1 MEYLIKENVLYRNNN
16 FLKEKISEDHF
27 IINKKE
33 EDAGSH
39 ILLDLWNTEFNNSIK
54 FLKKIMRE
62 SINVSGAT
70 LLHMHLHRFGKEQ
83 GISGVAILAESH
95 ISVHTWPERN
105 FLAFDIFMCGDT
117 KPELAAKYL
126 IQTLN
131 PKKKI
136 IKLIKRGVKKRVK

>member
-1 MEYLIKENVLYRNNN
+1 M
-16 FLKEKISEDHF
+16 
-27 IINKKE
+27 
-33 EDAGSH
+33 
-39 ILLDLWNTEFNNSIK
+39 LDLWNTEFNDSIK

>member
-1 MEYLIKENVLYRNNN
+1 MEYLVKEKVVYKKNY
-16 FLKEKISEDHF
+16 FLKEKISKDHF
-27 IINKKE
+27 IINKNE
-33 EDAGSH
+33 EYAGSH
-39 ILLDLWNTEFNNSIK
+39 ILLDLWNVEFNNSIK
-54 FLKKIMRE
+54 SLKKIILE
-62 SINVSGAT
+62 SIKLSGAT
-70 LLHMHLHRFGKEQ
+70 LLHIHFHRFGKEQ

-136 IKLIKRGVKKRVK
+136 LKLIKRGVKKRVK

>member
-1 MEYLIKENVLYRNNN
+1 MEYIIKEKVLYRNNN

-27 IINKKE
+27 IINDKE
-33 EDAGSH
+33 EYAGSH
-39 ILLDLWNTEFNNSIK
+39 ILLDLWNTEFDNSIK
-54 FLKKIMRE
+54 FLKKIIRE
-62 SINVSGAT
+62 SIKVSGAT

-117 KPELAAKYL
+117 RPDLAAKYL
-126 IQTLN
+126 IQILN
-131 PKKKI
+131 PKKKL
-136 IKLIKRGVKKRVK
+136 IKLIKRGVKKRDK

>member
-33 EDAGSH
+33 EYAGSH
-39 ILLDLWNTEFNNSIK
+39 ILFDLWNTEFNNSIK

-105 FLAFDIFMCGDT
+105 FMAFDIFMCGDT
-117 KPELAAKYL
+117 KTE
-126 IQTLN
+126 
-131 PKKKI
+131 
-136 IKLIKRGVKKRVK
+136 

>member
-16 FLKEKISEDHF
+16 FLKEKISKDHF
-27 IINKKE
+27 IINNKE
-33 EDAGSH
+33 EYAGSH

-136 IKLIKRGVKKRVK
+136 LKLIKRGVKKRVK

>member
-16 FLKEKISEDHF
+16 FLKEKISKDHF
-27 IINKKE
+27 IINNKE
-33 EDAGSH
+33 EYAGSH

-70 LLHMHLHRFGKEQ
+70 LLHIHLHRFGKEQ

-136 IKLIKRGVKKRVK
+136 LKLIKRGVKKRVK

>member
-33 EDAGSH
+33 EYAGSH

-62 SINVSGAT
+62 SIDVSGAT

-136 IKLIKRGVKKRVK
+136 LKLIKRGVKKRVK